1 MNTPKS
7 PAMNTHRA
15 VWDGDSPGYR
25 HRDVNIRHLRGSVV
39 KSAAKSIA
47 HRLKQ
52 ARSAVLRIEAAWV
65 GAQFLLALGTIGVL
79 VGVVLQAR
87 RRRTRG
93 GSPREDT
100 VTAPAADAEAAEP
113 APTTST
119 NPAANGL
126 VN

>member
-1 MNTPKS
+1 MLN
-7 PAMNTHRA
+7 RA

-39 KSAAKSIA
+39 KSAAKSVA
-47 HRLKQ
+47 HRLMQ

-65 GAQFLLALGTIGVL
+65 GAQFLLALGTLGVL

-87 RRRTRG
+87 RRRTG
-93 GSPREDT
+93 GRPARVDT
-100 VTAPAADAEAAEP
+100 ATAPAADAEAAGP
-113 APTTST
+113 APTAST
-119 NPAANGL
+119 NTATNGL